1 MEKDCCCEGCIEEL
15 AAEIL
20 IARLSVPGLG
30 IHPPIEKVCEE
41 YEALFRTIDRLVR
54 EKSSESCSEKSD

>member
-1 MEKDCCCEGCIEEL
+1 MEKDYCCESCIEEL

-41 YEALFRTIDRLVR
+41 YEALYRTIDRLVR
-54 EKSSESCSEKSD
+54 EKSSDSSGS

>member
-1 MEKDCCCEGCIEEL
+1 MEEVPIEKL
-15 AAEIL
+15 ATDIL

-41 YEALFRTIDRLVR
+41 YEAIYRTIERLVH
-54 EKSSESCSEKSD
+54 EKASAGSGEKKR

>member
-1 MEKDCCCEGCIEEL
+1 MEKDYCCESCVEEL

-41 YEALFRTIDRLVR
+41 YEALFRTIHRLIHD
-54 EKSSESCSEKSD
+54 KSLDSSRS